1 MPTRK
6 TIRKTPCPKSESCL
20 KNRKT
25 GNCNKPTPNKVPFK
39 KLGYETLSEYKDTL
53 PDADRHPVKYR
64 LAMCADMKLAKRAPA
79 FRNAADHI
87 KARRRLHK
95 RKTDFKYDSDSTDSE
110 YESRR
115 RRKKECN
122 FDKYGFRTK
131 SPASDSDTDSD
142 FSLSDS
148 DSDDDGEYK
157 KKDCSKMGNKCYS
170 TKTGKCMVPNSRTIW
185 SNPRNQKH
193 IGLTYSEFK
202 DKLAGLSTTE
212 RSSVLCNMSRRRK
225 DGTFPCDLDADNSML
240 LQTIQSRLPEFNPND
255 GSATKCEAL
264 VKYIM
269 KHLQNQSVVHH
280 TTIDS
285 PLQIH
290 TSDDKQSIAVPIT
303 YRGYEPRLLIISK
316 TVVDLSLVRGSILT
330 QGELKDTT
338 AATAIPIYVYITT
351 RPRM

>member
-53 PDADRHPVKYR
+53 PDADSHPVKYR

-95 RKTDFKYDSDSTDSE
+95 RETGFKYDSDSTDSE
-110 YESRR
+110 YESRH
-115 RRKKECN
+115 RKKTTSPSTLA
-122 FDKYGFRTK
+122 KYGFDD
-131 SPASDSDTDSD
+131 SSDSSSDSD

-157 KKDCSKMGNKCYS
+157 KKDCSNMGNKCYS

-202 DKLAGLSTTE
+202 DRLAGLSTADRNST
-212 RSSVLCNMSRRRK
+212 LCTLANRK
-225 DGTFPCDLDADNSML
+225 RDGTFPCDLSAESINHI
-240 LQTIQSRLPEFNPND
+240 TARLPGFIAGDKP
-255 GSATKCEAL
+255 CEAL
-264 VKYIM
+264 AKYV
-269 KHLQNQSVVHH
+269 LQQIPDADARHISVD
-280 TTIDS
+280 TNSGPIKPTLDG
-285 PLQIH
+285 
-290 TSDDKQSIAVPIT
+290 SIIVPVT
-303 YRGYEPRLLIISK
+303 YRGYSKRLLIISEK
-316 TVVDLSLVRGSILT
+316 NLNESLDGKYVWKS
-330 QGELKDTT
+330 GELNAGGKKLHV
-338 AATAIPIYVYITT
+338 IITS
-351 RPRM
+351 RP